1 MHCAGA
7 DEKFIQTKKIQTVV
21 WILHVIR
28 RRSMKIF
35 SGVLI
40 RLVSGAPLDERL
52 RTSSC
57 LEMLRR

>member
-1 MHCAGA
+1 MICAGA
-7 DEKFIQTKKIQTVV
+7 DEKFILKKIQTVV

-28 RRSMKIF
+28 RRSMKNF
-35 SGVLI
+35 SCVLI

-57 LEMLRR
+57 LEMLRH